1 MTDVHLFIY
10 LYLNALPMI
19 PLSQVK
25 VSYEAT
31 YILLVPI
38 ETFIKLL
45 LYDFQANFVSIW
57 HLFVK

>member
-1 MTDVHLFIY
+1 MCIY
-10 LYLNALPMI
+10 SSVRYALQMI

-25 VSYEAT
+25 VLS
-31 YILLVPI
+31 VPI

-57 HLFVK
+57 NLFVK